1 MPQVEAALNAPP
13 PPPPVPALTPADRQA
28 FIKAFDDMQR
38 KEGVAAY
45 ADFAGDVLTIHS
57 ERCSALRFHVLLAD
71 EQLIAKLKQMGF
83 KTFLY
88 TNDADLKF
96 TFDVL
101 TGATGTV
108 SGAAAAATQ

>member
-1 MPQVEAALNAPP
+1 
-13 PPPPVPALTPADRQA
+13 
-28 FIKAFDDMQR
+28 
-38 KEGVAAY
+38 
-45 ADFAGDVLTIHS
+45 
-57 ERCSALRFHVLLAD
+57 
-71 EQLIAKLKQMGF
+71 MGF

-101 TGATGTV
+101 TGAMGTV